1 MADVVDKATRSR
13 MMAGIRGKNTQP
25 ELSVRRYLHGKGLR
39 FKLCDQGLPGKP
51 DIVLPKWRAVV
62 FVHGCFWHR
71 HAECKYAATPKSNS
85 AFWISKLEANRNR
98 DAKNQAKL
106 RDLGWRVFVL
116 WECQISEERLLEL
129 VCSITKFRLGN
140 GA

>member
-116 WECQISEERLLEL
+116 WECQVSEEKLLEL
-129 VCSITKFRLGN
+129 VCSITKVRLGN

>member
-1 MADVVDKATRSR
+1 
-13 MMAGIRGKNTQP
+13 MAGIRGKNTQP